1 MFEAFMEKYKKLLS
15 ISNECIKYKL
25 GTNYYQAQLDWDAE
39 NNCFGLSVIKKI
51 FLISYLFID

>member
-25 GTNYYQAQLDWDAE
+25 GTDYYQAQLDWDAK
-39 NNCFGLSVIKKI
+39 NNCWIICYQKNIPNF
-51 FLISYLFID
+51 LFIH